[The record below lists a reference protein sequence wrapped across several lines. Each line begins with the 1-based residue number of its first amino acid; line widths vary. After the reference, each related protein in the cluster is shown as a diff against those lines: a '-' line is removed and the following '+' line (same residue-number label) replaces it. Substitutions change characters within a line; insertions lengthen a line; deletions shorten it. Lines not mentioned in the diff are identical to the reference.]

1 MHDKAILY
9 LIASPIG
16 NLQDISARALNI
28 LAQTPLIAAEDTRR
42 TKQLLTAHGITN
54 KKLMPLH
61 AHNENA
67 AAAKLIQQLSTTV
80 KSAAYISDAG
90 TPGISDPGAKLVN
103 AARAANITVSPIP
116 GASALSAILSIS
128 GTTATTTHFFGFAPR
143 AAAQRQRFFAALP
156 GFGGNIVLFESPTRI
171 LATVTH
177 LCTVFGDSARLICA
191 REMSKLHEQITDLS
205 LAQTAA
211 AIASGDIPPR
221 GEFALLLFSPGQN
234 PLSATAAEMFATLTK
249 ELPPRRAAQI
259 VAKFCG
265 GKAGDYYRQHIGGG
279 GGEEI

>member
-42 TKQLLTAHGITN
+42 TQQLLHAHGIVN

-67 AAAKLIQQLSTTV
+67 AAARLIQQLSTAAAAER
-80 KSAAYISDAG
+80 SAAYISDAG

-103 AARAANITVSPIP
+103 AARAADIVVSPIP

-177 LCTVFGDSARLICA
+177 LCTVFGDSTRLICA

-265 GKAGDYYRQHIGGG
+265 GKAGDYYRQHIGG
-279 GGEEI
+279 ED

>member
-42 TKQLLTAHGITN
+42 TKQLLHAHGIVN

-67 AAAKLIQQLSTTV
+67 AAARLIQQLSTAAER
-80 KSAAYISDAG
+80 SAAYISDAG

-103 AARAANITVSPIP
+103 AARAADIVVSPIP

-128 GTTATTTHFFGFAPR
+128 GTTTTTTHFFGFAPR

-156 GFGGNIVLFESPTRI
+156 GFCGNIVLFESPARI
-171 LATVTH
+171 AATVAN
-177 LCTVFGDSARLICA
+177 LRAVFGDSARLICA

-211 AIASGDIPPR
+211 ALASGDIPPR
-221 GEFALLLFSPGQN
+221 GEFALLLFSAGQN
-234 PLSATAAEMFATLTK
+234 PLSATGAEMFATLTK

-279 GGEEI
+279 ED